1 MMMMM
6 KEKVWKIMMRR
17 RKEKV
22 WKMSKL
28 KKQITHH

>member
-1 MMMMM
+1 MMM